1 MHTVTVRVDN
11 HGNHAYSRRNSTVTH
26 WSLHNICH
34 NRNVLHFSEGRL
46 YHGIVQK
53 MKSSHRNVECRVGME
68 RQMSQESLAR
78 VKSDEIVLFKPIP
91 GVSDGLRVVYAYPNE
106 YSVGIT
112 SLGYQLVWGFLET
125 NELVHVSRMFTDAA
139 DDIRHRNIDLVGFS
153 FSWELDYSNLIS
165 MLEQLGIPIRAA
177 DRQGGDYPIVF
188 GGGPVLTANP
198 EPYAEFFDVI
208 LLGDGE
214 KILENF
220 IQTAYNIKSDGT
232 GSKESSLGSK
242 RIDALSELT
251 TIPGIYI
258 PQFYEPVYDA
268 SRRSKGGLGTWGPLV
283 DIRPVHHRAQAFVE
297 KQTYRGDTL
306 ASSTCISPR
315 MAWENIFMTEVVR
328 SCPEMCRFCLAS
340 YLTLPFRSAP
350 LEGSLIPIIEQGLQY
365 TDRIGLLGASVTQ
378 HPEFD
383 ALLDWLM
390 QPERSHV
397 RLSIASVRTNTV
409 TPQLSA
415 ALSSRGTKSLT
426 IAVESGSSHV
436 RKIVNKKLEQEDI
449 EKAAIHAQ
457 EGGLKSLKLYGMVGI
472 PGEIEEDIDATIEMM
487 LSLKKAAPK
496 LKLTLGCSTFVP
508 KAHTPF
514 QWRGVDRSADKR
526 LKRLEKS
533 LKKAGIQF
541 RPESYKWSVVQ
552 AFLSRGDRRMT
563 DMLLHARDLGDSL
576 STFKRAAKE
585 VNSMPPLEYYA
596 HENYNLDDILP
607 WHHLHGP
614 LPLETLRK
622 HYLEAESIMNS
633 R

>member
-1 MHTVTVRVDN
+1 MHLQCHVETQHPVRTRI
-11 HGNHAYSRRNSTVTH
+11 HR
-26 WSLHNICH
+26 I
-34 NRNVLHFSEGRL
+34 
-46 YHGIVQK
+46 
-53 MKSSHRNVECRVGME
+53 SSHEVSHLCLRHTAGEKRLSRSSRAVRCGAGKERVVPL
-68 RQMSQESLAR
+68 ESLAR
-78 VKSDEIVLFKPIP
+78 VKSDEIVLFKHVP

-112 SLGYQLVWGFLET
+112 SLGYQLVWAFLET

-139 DDIRHRNIDLVGFS
+139 DDGRQHKHIDLVGFS

-177 DRQGGDYPIVF
+177 ERQGGEYPIIF

-214 KILENF
+214 KILEDF
-220 IQTAYNIKSDGT
+220 IDTAYKVKSDGT
-232 GSKESSLGSK
+232 GSKGTSLGS
-242 RIDALSELT
+242 RRMDALSELT
-251 TIPGIYI
+251 AIPGIYI
-258 PQFYEPVYDA
+258 PQFYEPIYDV
-268 SRRSKGGLGTWGPLV
+268 SQNGGHGTWGPLV
-283 DIRPVHHRAQAFVE
+283 DIRPIHPRAQAFVE

-315 MAWENIFMTEVVR
+315 MAWENIFMAEVVR

-350 LEGSLIPIIEQGLQY
+350 LEGSLIPIIERGLQY

-383 ALLDWLM
+383 ALLEWLM
-390 QPERSHV
+390 QPERDHV

-409 TPQLSA
+409 TPQLAA

-426 IAVESGSSHV
+426 IAVESGSAHV

-472 PGEIEEDIDATIEMM
+472 PGETEQDVDATIEMM

-514 QWRGVDRSADKR
+514 QWKGVDKSADKR
-526 LKRLEKS
+526 LKRLDKS

-585 VNSMPPLEYYA
+585 VHSMPPLEYYS
-596 HENYNLDDILP
+596 HDDYDPDNTILP
-607 WHHLHGP
+607 WQHLHGP
-614 LPLETLRK
+614 LPIETLRK
-622 HYLEAESIMNS
+622 HYREAESIMQT

>member
-1 MHTVTVRVDN
+1 MFCPQFLNPLSSVGMIHDCHV
-11 HGNHAYSRRNSTVTH
+11 
-26 WSLHNICH
+26 SLKICDVSIGQIK
-34 NRNVLHFSEGRL
+34 NPGLEG
-46 YHGIVQK
+46 H
-53 MKSSHRNVECRVGME
+53 SSHYGGIRKRRHQRHRTLCGVGKD
-68 RQMSQESLAR
+68 RDMSLESLAR
-78 VKSDEIVLFKPIP
+78 VKGDEIVLFKPVP
-91 GVSDGLRVVYAYPNE
+91 GISDGLRVVYAYPNE

-112 SLGYQLVWGFLET
+112 SLGYQLVWAFLET

-139 DDIRHRNIDLVGFS
+139 DDVKHRNIDLVGFS
-153 FSWELDYSNLIS
+153 FSWELDYSNIIS
-165 MLEQLGIPIRAA
+165 MLERLGIPIRAA
-177 DRQGGDYPIVF
+177 DRKQGSYPIVF

-220 IQTAYNIKSDGT
+220 IETSYKIKSDGT
-232 GSKESSLGSK
+232 NRGNTSLVSE
-242 RIDALSELT
+242 RIEALAELAR
-251 TIPGIYI
+251 IPGIYI
-258 PQFYEPVYDA
+258 PQFYEPVYD
-268 SRRSKGGLGTWGPLV
+268 SSKKDKGGKSMWGPLV
-283 DIRPVHHRAQAFVE
+283 DIRPTHPAAPAFIE

-306 ASSTCISPR
+306 ASSTCISPK
-315 MAWENIFMTEVVR
+315 MAWENIFMAEVVR

-340 YLTLPFRSAP
+340 YLTLPFRTAP
-350 LEGSLIPIIEQGLQY
+350 LQGSLIPIIEQGLQY

-383 ALLDWLM
+383 DLLDWLM

-409 TPQLSA
+409 TPELAA

-426 IAVESGSSHV
+426 IAVESGSPHV

-457 EGGLKSLKLYGMVGI
+457 EGGLKALKLYGMVGI
-472 PGEIEEDIDATIEMM
+472 PGEIDDDVDATIEMM

-514 QWRGVDRSADKR
+514 QWRGVDKAADKR
-526 LKRLEKS
+526 LKRLDKS

-563 DMLLHARDLGDSL
+563 EMLLGARDLGDSL
-576 STFKRAAKE
+576 STFKRAAKD
-585 VNSMPPLEYYA
+585 VHMMPPLEYYA
-596 HENYNLDDILP
+596 HENYDIHAILP
-607 WHHLHGP
+607 WEHLHGP
-614 LPLETLRK
+614 LPIDTLRR
-622 HYLEAESIMNS
+622 HYQEAETIIQS